1 MLTSTFSVTDWW
13 IAAIVSGIAL
23 ALAVQSMVTTKRD
36 KLKAVLL
43 PLAGAACIVLSSAV
57 NGYEGKT
64 PLMLF
69 TATMLGLTFTRIIFA
84 GYIRRQVELVRSGK
98 PMKELTG
105 VQAVLFFVTFTAVVA
120 AMAVVL

>member
-43 PLAGAACIVLSSAV
+43 PLVGAACMVVSSAAK
-57 NGYEGKT
+57 GYEGKT

-69 TATMLGLTFTRIIFA
+69 TATMLGLALTRVIFA
-84 GYIRRQVELVRSGK
+84 GYIRRQVDLVRSGK

-105 VQAVLFFVTFTAVVA
+105 TQAVLFFLTFTAVVA
-120 AMAVVL
+120 TMAVVL